1 MTTSRMIPT
10 GPDAPAF
17 NQDDPGSHELLLAD
31 PGEWARLVRLVVH
44 FSQGRRLAV
53 KAVANIAR
61 LSREGDAAGAADAAH
76 EAVTNLRHNHT
87 NYPELIADIVDVHGF
102 RGEQN
107 AVDTVRHRMLRAIA
121 HGFPELT
128 ATCRHQA
135 DHRAPAPYRLPAPA

>member
-1 MTTSRMIPT
+1 MTADPAIRT
-10 GPDAPAF
+10 GPGAPAF
-17 NQDDPGSHELLLAD
+17 NQDDPGSHELLLEN

-44 FSQGRRLAV
+44 FSQGRRLAQ

-61 LSREGDAAGAADAAH
+61 LSREGDVATAAEAAH
-76 EAVTNLRHNHT
+76 DAVTNLRHNHT

-121 HGFPELT
+121 RGFPELT
-128 ATCRHQA
+128 ATCRRQA
-135 DHRAPAPYRLPAPA
+135 DDRAPAPYRLPAPS